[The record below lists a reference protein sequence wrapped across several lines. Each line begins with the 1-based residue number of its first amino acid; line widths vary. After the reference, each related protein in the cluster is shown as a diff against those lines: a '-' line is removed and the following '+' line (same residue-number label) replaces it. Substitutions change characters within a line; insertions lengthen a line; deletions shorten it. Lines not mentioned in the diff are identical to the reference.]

1 MRFLR
6 RGKKALG
13 GILLFG
19 ILVAGI
25 GSALSGWNFLSRGTV
40 KAFTA
45 DSKRAEACISRDGQA
60 ILYTSIAAAV
70 TDARANEAIYVIPRV
85 NSNNP
90 DSNPI
95 VIDEDITIDN
105 GKKLIIPYSLSISG
119 GTISATYQNP
129 LDDKGRHTGA
139 SISRD
144 NSAEWFADQSL
155 AQVKTHKKTE
165 VLIAPNA
172 SLNVKSGSE
181 LIVGGSLGA
190 VSLSSYAMGQTVGD
204 YAQISMDGGS
214 LLSIEGALVVN
225 GYIKPWD
232 ERNDDASVLIGSNSA
247 SGATVT
253 LPFVAY
259 DFIGGSAALAGNGG
273 DTNPFKW
280 NGALWSEI
288 FPVETYDMPN
298 VSVPMTVY
306 SGSTVEGQYDFYFNQ
321 SHTIG
326 QFTMIGDEA
335 NPGLLTLGT
344 NSSVTIDYDSAAYYE
359 DNDGN
364 FHGLTLADNRYLAT
378 NDDPPAVSWI
388 DATHAARTTVSLSGT
403 ASVKDIEISITL
415 NLGDSELVVPISTQG
430 GDITDAI
437 KAWLGGLIGGIAGG
451 LLNLTYGRLS
461 IPFSYKWGIVLES
474 GSTLNVPGSYVNFL
488 PGSSLVISEGSS
500 LRVSSGGHI
509 AGYQNIDS
517 SSKLTSVYPLELADG
532 TALSD
537 ARIVNNGSISVE
549 SAASFGGYIKTET
562 EKSSIFFSSDAGRSV
577 STNELNWKTS
587 SWEFTPKTQKAKID
601 ISFGSALSPQKR
613 FDIDGFPQDTF
624 TSAIDPE
631 AGPLYEANDVQII
644 TVTVNPGSV
653 DGPWADSMNYL
664 GAIGDAPN
672 TFNVIANADISFV
685 NARENGIAYIYFDG
699 AYCLPDSDGTITIR
713 PSSNDT
719 QINLTAYSPLPE
731 SKFEVKL
738 DSAKWEKPYFG
749 SLDNLVF
756 NILLDGVDYFDQIE
770 SVVQPG
776 EGWLGRDYISFDET
790 FNKAEPE
797 FSNMPTLYVGTLV
810 SFDLKSAA
818 KSVSAGSGAARIDD
832 ASYIFVITGNSPVF
846 VLSKDD

>member
-13 GILLFG
+13 GVLLFG

-25 GSALSGWNFLSRGTV
+25 GSAISGWNFLSRGTV

-70 TDARANEAIYVIPRV
+70 TDARANETIYVIPRL

-119 GTISATYQNP
+119 GAISATYQNP

-144 NSAEWFADQSL
+144 DSAEWFADQSL
-155 AQVKTHKKTE
+155 AQVKAHKKTE
-165 VLIAPNA
+165 VLIASNA

-214 LLSIEGALVVN
+214 LLSIEGTLVVN

-273 DTNPFKW
+273 DTNPLKW

-326 QFTMIGDEA
+326 QFTMIG
-335 NPGLLTLGT
+335 
-344 NSSVTIDYDSAAYYE
+344 
-359 DNDGN
+359 
-364 FHGLTLADNRYLAT
+364 YLAT
-378 NDDPPAVSWI
+378 NDDPPTVSWI
-388 DATHAARTTVSLSGT
+388 DVTHAARTTVSLSGT
-403 ASVKDIEISITL
+403 ASVMDIEISITL

-437 KAWLGGLIGGIAGG
+437 KEWLGGLIGGIAGG

-537 ARIVNNGSISVE
+537 ATIVNNGSISVE

-562 EKSSIFFSSDAGRSV
+562 ENSSIFFSSDAGRSV

-644 TVTVNPGSV
+644 NVTVNPGSV

-738 DSAKWEKPYFG
+738 DSAKWEKPLFG

-756 NILLDGVDYFDQIE
+756 NILLDGVDYFNQIE
-770 SVVQPG
+770 SAVQPG
-776 EGWLGRDYISFDET
+776 EGWFGRDYISFDET

-797 FSNMPTLYVGTLV
+797 FSNMPTLYIGTLV

-818 KSVSAGSGAARIDD
+818 KSVSAGSGAARVDD
-832 ASYIFVITGNSPVF
+832 ANYIFVITGNSPVF
-846 VLSKDD
+846 VLSQYN